1 MLLWVQGLSKTVGV
15 RCEKCVLKP
24 LEPVGLRKG
33 KEVRIRI
40 MRIVWE
46 RLRDFIGVL
55 IRNGC
60 DIFFLE

>member
-1 MLLWVQGLSKTVGV
+1 MLLWVQRLSKAVGV
-15 RCEKCVLKP
+15 RYEKGMLKP

-40 MRIVWE
+40 MRSVWE

-55 IRNGC
+55 VRDGVTYS
-60 DIFFLE
+60 F